1 MLTTKATFL
10 KPYQNDHFLSKKIF
24 PLSKNIFKPQKINPM
39 KFTFYKVK
47 YCQRSMIM
55 VTNYEGEPI
64 EFKENLPLLP
74 VRDLVVYPFMIL
86 PLFVG
91 RESSIKAVEEALNE
105 TDRLILLSSQMDIT
119 AETPAPSEIY
129 EIGTV
134 AMIMRMR
141 KLPDGRIKILIQ
153 GLAKARITSFIST
166 TPFYKVKVEKMQQSA
181 PEAGSS
187 NETTHQTSANIE
199 ALSRLVKENLEKV
212 ISFGKVLSPDI
223 LMVLEDIQDPGRL
236 SDLIASNLNLKV
248 CEAQKILEIIDPLE
262 RLEYINQILVREI
275 DVLNYQAK
283 FNSQNGVDQNTNSL
297 FKDQMKSMKNDG
309 DENSQRLDDV
319 AELKAKMEQK
329 TFSEEAQKEVY
340 KQVSRLEKMHPES
353 SEASILRSYIEWMID
368 IPWTEESTEVTDLKY
383 AKDILDQDH
392 FDLEKVKDRILESLA
407 VRTLKGGSM
416 KGPILCFA
424 GPPGVG
430 KTSLGKSIAKATG
443 REFVRIS
450 LGGVKDESEIRGHR
464 RTYVGAMPGRFIQ
477 AMKHCKTVNPVILL
491 DEIDKLG
498 SDFKGDP
505 SSALLEV
512 LDPEQNCHF
521 RDNYLNINYDLSK
534 VMFIATANT
543 LDLIPGPLRD
553 RMEIINL
560 SGYTQEEK
568 LQISKKYL
576 IPKQMDEHG
585 ISDEHVS
592 FHDDGV
598 EYVIVGYTREAGLR
612 NLERQVGALCRKVA
626 KKIASGDHAKTHIFS
641 STVEQLLGPPL
652 YSKEDSNE
660 FDEIG
665 VATGL
670 AWTSAGGEILHI
682 EATKMKGKGITLT
695 GQLGDVMKE
704 SAQAALGFIR
714 SHATELGINED
725 IFENQEIH
733 IHLPAGATPKDGPS
747 AGITLATVMTSLLTN
762 SYVSK
767 DIAMTGEITLTG
779 KVLPVGGIKEK
790 ALAAM
795 RAGIETIIIPWKN
808 QKDLEEIP
816 SHYRKKISF
825 IPVKNIQEVL
835 SIALVDW
842 KGQLDLEH
850 SRRKVEKTKPKNKQ
864 VAA

>member
-1 MLTTKATFL
+1 
-10 KPYQNDHFLSKKIF
+10 
-24 PLSKNIFKPQKINPM
+24 
-39 KFTFYKVK
+39 
-47 YCQRSMIM
+47 M
-55 VTNYEGEPI
+55 VTNYEGEAI
-64 EFKENLPLLP
+64 EFKETLPLLP

-91 RESSIKAVEEALNE
+91 RETSIKAVEESLNN
-105 TDRLILLSSQMDIT
+105 TDRLILLASQKDIT
-119 AETPAPSEIY
+119 AESPTPSEIY
-129 EIGTV
+129 EMGTV

-153 GLAKARITSFIST
+153 GLAKARIKEFVNTE
-166 TPFYKVKVEKMQQSA
+166 PFYQVKAEKVEVQTVSA
-181 PEAGSS
+181 TP
-187 NETTHQTSANIE
+187 TTIE
-199 ALSRLVKENLEKV
+199 ALSRTVKENLEKV
-212 ISFGKVLSPDI
+212 ISLGKVLSPDI

-236 SDLIASNLNLKV
+236 ADLVASNLNLKV
-248 CEAQKILEIIDPLE
+248 SEAQQVLETLDPVE
-262 RLEYINQILVREI
+262 RLGFINQILVKEL
-275 DVLNYQAK
+275 DVLIQQSKLKVNNK
-283 FNSQNGVDQNTNSL
+283 EDLSKSQKEFFIREQI
-297 FKDQMKSMKNDG
+297 KAMKQDLNDDSADKND
-309 DENSQRLDDV
+309 EF
-319 AELKAKMEQK
+319 AELREKLVAKNLPEDA
-329 TFSEEAQKEVY
+329 EKESL
-340 KQVSRLEKMHPES
+340 KQLGRLERMHPDS
-353 SEASILRSYIEWMID
+353 SEASILRSYLEWMVD
-368 IPWTEESTEVTDLKY
+368 LPWSEESKEVTDLQF
-383 AKDILDQDH
+383 AKDVLDEDH
-392 FDLEKVKDRILESLA
+392 FDLEKIKERILEYLA
-407 VRTLKGGSM
+407 VRTLKGGAA
-416 KGPILCFA
+416 KGPILCFS

-477 AMKHCKTVNPVILL
+477 AMKQCKTINPIILL

-505 SSALLEV
+505 ASAMLEV
-512 LDPEQNCHF
+512 LDPEQNCTF

-534 VMFIATANT
+534 IMFIATANV
-543 LDLIPGPLRD
+543 LEQIPGPLRD

-560 SGYTQEEK
+560 AGYTQEEK

-585 ISDEHVS
+585 ITDDHIEFTDE
-592 FHDDGV
+592 GV
-598 EYVIVGYTREAGLR
+598 ESVISGYTREAGLR

-626 KKIASGDHAKTHIFS
+626 KKIASGHHGKTHIFS
-641 STVEQLLGPPL
+641 STVEELLGPPL
-652 YSKEDSNE
+652 YSREDSNE
-660 FDEIG
+660 YDEVG

-670 AWTSAGGEILHI
+670 AWTAAGGEILHI
-682 EATKMKGKGITLT
+682 EATKMKGRGITLT

-704 SAQAALGFIR
+704 SAHAALGFIR
-714 SHATELGINED
+714 SHAAELGIDEKF
-725 IFENQEIH
+725 FEENEIH
-733 IHLPAGATPKDGPS
+733 IHLPAGAIPKDGPS
-747 AGITLATVMTSLLTN
+747 AGITLATVITSLLTG
-762 SYVSK
+762 SYISK

-808 QKDLEEIP
+808 QKDLLEIP
-816 SHYRKKISF
+816 VQYRKKLNF

-842 KGQLDLEH
+842 KGQLNLDQH
-850 SRRKVEKTKPKNKQ
+850 KRKNVEPEVEKEKKPKSNQ